1 MPAMNEPS
9 PASDGDRP
17 YPTGSDRRRPDGKD
31 SLPRDARVQIR
42 SRFDGAW
49 ASGFEV
55 FAAQPSGGYLVRRTS
70 DRVVLPVTFAATELR
85 LEPMPMPTGRPGPW
99 SPPSVA

>member
-85 LEPMPMPTGRPGPW
+85 LEPMPMPVGRPGPW